1 MADSRPFQIVVNKK
15 SFFIFLYL
23 VGSKTCLFARF
34 VHVDNTKWIAFSASV
49 YDNCRIQVYA
59 FPIADQP
66 I

>member
-34 VHVDNTKWIAFSASV
+34 VHVDNTK
-49 YDNCRIQVYA
+49 
-59 FPIADQP
+59 
-66 I
+66 